1 MELLQVFLVLSL
13 DAAFLARHVGL
24 RAGLAID
31 TPGLTINRLCGSGFQ
46 AVINAAQE
54 ILTGEANVVLAG
66 GTESMSQAPHVL
78 RGARTAARYGVDLK
92 LEDSLAHGLTD
103 TYPHKVPMGITAE
116 NLGKLYGLDR
126 KTVDEYAVNSQIRWG
141 KGKSISN

>member
-1 MELLQVFLVLSL
+1 VQQLPEGVRIDSTIYGNVIGTSA

-54 ILTGEANVVLAG
+54 ILTGEAEVVLAG

-78 RGARTAARYGVDLK
+78 RGGRTGARYGVDLK
-92 LEDSLAHGLTD
+92 LEDSLSNGLID
-103 TYPHKVPMGITAE
+103 TFPSRAPMGITAG
-116 NLGKLYGLDR
+116 NLY
-126 KTVDEYAVNSQIRWG
+126 
-141 KGKSISN
+141 